1 MEMGEWL
8 KVVLSL
14 SLSGTL
20 LFLVLLALKRLYG
33 KRVSKCWQYYI
44 LLAVALRFLV
54 PFSPDTTI
62 VGFLFETAQNA
73 VKNASVNATAN
84 TGMGRTGIGVE
95 HNDVMNADSPVIV
108 GSQPVSNGNPAF
120 SDSGTV

>member
-8 KVVLSL
+8 KVALSL

-62 VGFLFETAQNA
+62 V
-73 VKNASVNATAN
+73 
-84 TGMGRTGIGVE
+84 
-95 HNDVMNADSPVIV
+95 
-108 GSQPVSNGNPAF
+108 
-120 SDSGTV
+120 